1 MINKKKDSRKDT
13 EQKIDDSELVKRI
26 ILGDGSALEKLFKS
40 YYQLLVDFCFLLVE
54 DVSLAENIV
63 QEVFLKIWENRGKL
77 NLEIKI
83 KSYLYRAVKNKA
95 LDYLRHAKVV
105 KKRNEDVYDLNIQ
118 GKTPEEK
125 LSEEEIVEFLIN
137 SIEKLPE
144 KCKLIF
150 YMSKYDNL
158 KYSEIAEI
166 QDISIRTVESHIVRA
181 LKFLRERIFKFF
193 TVFFFLFFL

>member
-1 MINKKKDSRKDT
+1 MIIKKKDSRKET
-13 EQKIDDSELVKRI
+13 EQKTDESELVKRI
-26 ILGDGSALEKLFKS
+26 VLGDASAFEKLFKS

-63 QEVFLKIWENRGKL
+63 QEVFLKIWENRVKL

-95 LDYLRHAKVV
+95 LDYLRHV
-105 KKRNEDVYDLNIQ
+105 KIVKNRIEDVYDLNIQ

-125 LSEEEIVEFLIN
+125 LSEEEIVEFLIKL
-137 SIEKLPE
+137 IEKLPE

-166 QDISIRTVESHIVRA
+166 QNISIRTVESHIVRA

-193 TVFFFLFFL
+193 LVFFFLIFL